1 MLEDTP
7 KEGPAPSP
15 SSTLQLYGF
24 VKPRYVP
31 TTVSSH
37 EQGHTHIGA
46 SLDKLTQQPMSWSS
60 CPLLTCREEPPEP
73 EAVLEDFDRR

>member
-24 VKPRYVP
+24 VKPRCVP
-31 TTVSSH
+31 TPVSFTSR
-37 EQGHTHIGA
+37 GTHIGA
-46 SLDKLTQQPMSWSS
+46 LLGKLT
-60 CPLLTCREEPPEP
+60 
-73 EAVLEDFDRR
+73 